1 MSRPT
6 TKNEL
11 LTAANFSFEKLTKLW
26 DGFTAEQAHRPF
38 PAALLTS
45 GTQAHWQ
52 RDRRLCD
59 VVIHLHEW
67 HNLLVTWVNAN
78 QAGTPTSFF
87 PVPYTWRN
95 YTALNEQFVCQ
106 HQDTTYETARSLLA
120 TSHCR
125 VLDMIESFSN
135 DELFTKKYFTWTGTT
150 SLGSYFVSATSSH
163 YEWAAKKTR
172 AYAKILARE
181 DEL

>member
-1 MSRPT
+1 MPRPT

-11 LTAANFSFEKLTKLW
+11 LTAANLSFEKLTKLW

-52 RDRRLCD
+52 RDRRLRD

-78 QAGTPTSFF
+78 QTGTPTSF
-87 PVPYTWRN
+87 P
-95 YTALNEQFVCQ
+95 
-106 HQDTTYETARSLLA
+106 
-120 TSHCR
+120 
-125 VLDMIESFSN
+125 
-135 DELFTKKYFTWTGTT
+135 
-150 SLGSYFVSATSSH
+150 
-163 YEWAAKKTR
+163 
-172 AYAKILARE
+172 
-181 DEL
+181 